1 MAECRRHVCTHC
13 TRAVEAWSDGNP
25 YYLDAAG
32 RKQYAYHP
40 DHERLA
46 LCIGNDAPHLCLA
59 CGSQTKVD
67 SRRPRTTC
75 RRCTGAAL
83 VHTFDLA
90 GRQCPYC
97 HTGAFALDPSWYAV
111 S

>member
-13 TRAVEAWSDGNP
+13 ARTVEAWSDGNP
-25 YYLDAAG
+25 YYLDAEG

-46 LCIGNDAPHLCLA
+46 RCIGNDAPHLCLT
-59 CGSQTKVD
+59 CGSQARVD

-75 RRCTGAAL
+75 RRCKDGPL

-90 GRQCPYC
+90 GRPCPYC
-97 HTGAFALDPSWYAV
+97 HTGEFALDPSWYAI